1 MLVHPISFGAF
12 ENFAPIRPNTPNST
26 NAPDKTENKS
36 KITKALP
43 YIAGAVVLATS
54 AFVFRDR
61 IAKILKKTKIKEQ
74 PPQPQ
79 QPPQNNLNIEQN
91 KNDAINT
98 LPAVI
103 YKFDFLP
110 PKTAKIEK
118 GPNDII
124 ANTNDNIPLKTGI
137 NNSGKVN
144 TAEANT
150 PVISEKTDPES
161 GFKIVCVGFKD
172 GHPVFEKIELP
183 VDNIEGYEDAF
194 SIALNKSKLD
204 DEAIIN
210 KIKNISSAQFQDI
223 ERIINEN
230 THNGLINM
238 PMMQKI
244 ANDFMTDLN
253 RGPDRYHQAADI
265 MEQSHIRQHIRGNR
279 PTTTEMF
286 NLVDYMTTDPIL
298 YKCYQ
303 NMPLEESA
311 NRLNLINKEF
321 TTNEKFK
328 EALETTKFFEKTFT
342 KLVEKYQF
350 KRYNLAHGIKD

>member
-1 MLVHPISFGAF
+1 MFIHPVSFGAF
-12 ENFAPIRPNTPNST
+12 ENFAPIKPNTSNST
-26 NAPDKTENKS
+26 NTLNKPKDKNKI
-36 KITKALP
+36 KQALP
-43 YIAGAVVLATS
+43 YVAGAVVLATS
-54 AFVFRDR
+54 AFIFRDK
-61 IAKILKKTKIKEQ
+61 IAKIFKKAKVKEQ
-74 PPQPQ
+74 SQQTPQPQ
-79 QPPQNNLNIEQN
+79 NTELNVEPYKNNTIN
-91 KNDAINT
+91 NT
-98 LPAVI
+98 LPAVL

-124 ANTNDNIPLKTGI
+124 A
-137 NNSGKVN
+137 VN
-144 TAEANT
+144 TAEANP
-150 PVISEKTDPES
+150 PVISEKTDPKS
-161 GFKIVCVGFKD
+161 GFKTVCVGFKD

-183 VDNIEGYEDAF
+183 VDYIEGFEDAF
-194 SIALNKSKLD
+194 SIALNKSNLD
-204 DEAIIN
+204 NEEIIN
-210 KIKNISSAQFQDI
+210 KILNISKTQAHEV

-244 ANDFMTDLN
+244 ANDFMADLN

-265 MEQSHIRQHIRGNR
+265 MEQSHLKQHIRGNR
-279 PTTTEMF
+279 STTTEMF
-286 NLVDYMTTDPIL
+286 NLVDFMITDPTL

-321 TTNEKFK
+321 TKDEKFK
-328 EALETTKFFEKTFT
+328 EALEITKFFEKTFT
-342 KLVEKYQF
+342 RLVEKYQF